1 MRTANT
7 IQIAKR
13 CGYKV
18 LATCSPANEA
28 VSLSLSHLLLPPPT
42 PILQD
47 SKLTNSQ
54 LVKSMGADATVNY
67 KLDQATQLSHVE
79 SITAGNF
86 SGVLDTT
93 ASSAASALDFL
104 EKASKSD
111 HKRFATVDD
120 WSKIDIPA
128 SITPY
133 RIKLGGIGQSGET
146 AEATTRDIASYIPYL
161 ESYLEEGSIRP
172 LGVLLAG
179 TGFEAVPEA
188 IKLQDAGGRA
198 GKKLLLSCRICNLDL
213 GNCGRSSAVEPAS
226 YHISRNG
233 ITE

>member
-1 MRTANT
+1 MRTTNT
-7 IQIAKR
+7 TQIAKR

-28 VSLSLSHLLLPPPT
+28 VSLHSTISSPYPHTTLKN
-42 PILQD
+42 

-54 LVKSMGADATVNY
+54 LVKSMGADATINY

-86 SGVLDTT
+86 SGVLETT
-93 ASSAASALDFL
+93 ASSTASALDFL
-104 EKASKSD
+104 EKASKSG
-111 HKRFATVDD
+111 HKRFSTVDD
-120 WSKIDIPA
+120 WSQIDTPA

-133 RIKLGGIGQSGET
+133 RIKLGSIGQSGES
-146 AEATTRDIASYIPYL
+146 AEATTKDLASYIPYL

-188 IKLQDAGGRA
+188 IKLQDAGGKA
-198 GKKLLLSCRICNLDL
+198 GKKIVVKLQDL
-213 GNCGRSSAVEPAS
+213 
-226 YHISRNG
+226 
-233 ITE
+233 